1 MKKWAILVLGLI
13 GLASIAATCR
23 VINISMTEVDGNA
36 VFGHDLDDV
45 DRLFAAVMRLAVEG
59 HLAVD
64 TSAQFSDATSVMW
77 RETRTE
83 RSS

>member
-1 MKKWAILVLGLI
+1 MLFVASVMTI
-13 GLASIAATCR
+13 GEMRRHVHLPPPRFR
-23 VINISMTEVDGNA
+23 VFDEDGNA